1 MGISRALMAGEA
13 AFKPI
18 LEPRPCPWMNSQQK
32 IVAAAIAYRLFEQS
46 SSAAVSWAL
55 CAAETSGLGSQFRM
69 TSVKLW
75 REVHRRVQWW
85 CDAKEPCKGPQRE
98 NR

>member
-1 MGISRALMAGEA
+1 MHG
-13 AFKPI
+13 
-18 LEPRPCPWMNSQQK
+18 
-32 IVAAAIAYRLFEQS
+32 EQS
-46 SSAAVSWAL
+46 SHGWRSGVQAHPRAKAVPMDEFP
-55 CAAETSGLGSQFRM
+55 AETSGLSSQFRM